1 MPRRI
6 SLSIQAV
13 RTFEE
18 YSSCSDYRSIV
29 KCPYCNR
36 DDFVDGDS
44 LNRHL
49 SHNRQCSR
57 ADVDATDKLPMLL
70 PDPSYTTQV
79 RQVNPLLP
87 GYIGTPLNLNAD
99 DSANH
104 LLDLYQGNLVN
115 FANGLDVHKP
125 MTKIFQQGKEIT
137 VVIYDPQMKS
147 TL

>member
-1 MPRRI
+1 
-6 SLSIQAV
+6 
-13 RTFEE
+13 
-18 YSSCSDYRSIV
+18 
-29 KCPYCNR
+29 
-36 DDFVDGDS
+36 
-44 LNRHL
+44 
-49 SHNRQCSR
+49 
-57 ADVDATDKLPMLL
+57 MLL